1 MRSRLRLLFYGLFA
15 AFIVIA
21 DQITKLLV
29 LKNIELH
36 GDVKAIPGL
45 FHLTYLQ
52 NTGAAFSSFQGMRWM
67 FVGIFIVLTV
77 VLLFEYFKKPLPFT
91 TLDRFCLAAVYGGAL
106 GNVIDRIIYGYVVDM
121 ICVDFMDFPVFNV
134 ADCFITCGTIALMVS
149 LILFNKEFWKDGK
162 KK

>member
-134 ADCFITCGTIALMVS
+134 ADCFITCGSILLMVH
-149 LILFNKEFWKDGK
+149 LIFFNKAFWKDEK
-162 KK
+162 K